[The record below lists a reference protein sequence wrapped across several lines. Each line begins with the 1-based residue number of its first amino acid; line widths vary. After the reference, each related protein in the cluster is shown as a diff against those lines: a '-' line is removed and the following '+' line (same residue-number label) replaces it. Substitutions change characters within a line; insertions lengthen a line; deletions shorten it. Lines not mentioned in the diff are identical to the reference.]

1 MAILVVLH
9 AAAAV
14 LLIVAGAAK
23 IARPSSAAGLFES
36 LGLPVRPVSGGLTP
50 SATTAAALFGVVELG
65 LGTVALAAGGVPLA
79 VSVGV
84 FYVLLAAG
92 AARAVRAGAADCG
105 CFGTSDTPPTWLHV
119 IANLA
124 LAAASF
130 AVAGQRTPTELMA
143 DQPAG
148 GVGFVLAVGL
158 TAGLFLA
165 LFTAVPKTLHSRR
178 R

>member
-65 LGTVALAAGGVPLA
+65 LGTVALAA
-79 VSVGV
+79 
-84 FYVLLAAG
+84 
-92 AARAVRAGAADCG
+92 
-105 CFGTSDTPPTWLHV
+105 
-119 IANLA
+119 
-124 LAAASF
+124 ASF

-158 TAGLFLA
+158 AAGLFLA
-165 LFTAVPKTLHSRR
+165 LFTAVPKTLRSLRR
-178 R
+178 